1 MAYLS
6 KSTIL
11 KAYKLLSSIDDEKQQ
26 GLTQK
31 VSALK
36 YLSALDLYYKNY
48 QTNCDLKKAE
58 SKELF
63 STYVGEIV
71 KINDDYC
78 TKDFFTNISPNGRDY
93 DCGSNFYSQSSIKDS
108 RTNPAKTFLYPK
120 RSGWQP
126 VMDVKDQVLIY
137 RPDYYD
143 NCFSFYLFDSTLR
156 LAFILWI
163 LRFENIQTEDLDGI
177 KNALFKKFTSNY
189 CNALFKDELYKANS
203 VFIEFDNNIC
213 TLNINDFSNQQEL
226 NQNNRQGTNKS
237 DLSKESILPY
247 LSALRTKPFVLLAG
261 ISGTGKSRIVRKLA
275 QATNPKTYAKEE
287 DRWNDNRPENFE
299 LIQVKPNWHNSM
311 DVVGFYSSVSKRY
324 EFTPFV
330 RFIVKAW
337 QHLDTPYFLCLD
349 EMNLAP
355 VEEYFAEF
363 LSAIESRSFDE
374 NGNYITD
381 PIIKPFNDFEDE
393 VKSKMLNELFKGKE
407 FTEGMRL
414 AEQFSNSGL
423 TLPPNLM
430 VMGTVNMDET
440 TFTFSRKV
448 LDRAMSMEMNEVD
461 YDAFLSG
468 ETETMPIL
476 TAFNSLLV
484 DRPQKAAE
492 VKDDIEAEQI
502 VAYLKSINALLEG
515 TPFKLG
521 YRAANE
527 AMLYVSACQ
536 DFANDGFKLEN
547 ALDEFTLMKIL
558 SRIEGDDSRLTLN
571 DNDERLG
578 NAGIATADLLDDD
591 EDSPNLLHGLRAIV
605 RKHIGL
611 SSKTEKKI
619 NTMLK
624 TMEHEHF
631 VSYWN

>member
-93 DCGSNFYSQSSIKDS
+93 DCGSNFYSQSSVKDS

-287 DRWNDNRPENFE
+287 DRWKDNRPDNFE

-381 PIIKPFNDFEDE
+381 PIIKPFNEFEDE

-492 VKDDIEAEQI
+492 VKDDIEAERI

-536 DFANDGFKLEN
+536 DFTNDGFKFEN

-578 NAGIATADLLDDD
+578 YAGIATADLLDND

-611 SSKTEKKI
+611 NSKTEKKI